1 MYNHVKREARQ
12 YFILLRGLLVLSLE
26 AIYRI
31 QLKGCSNISTFLSRC
46 CQDTESILE
55 LSSSVVYFC
64 RAARLPWCPTCHDA
78 MSGSRYIS
86 LKINEPVNFTK
97 LLMRCFEYWNKT
109 KVEMFSRD
117 VGTLL
122 REYPGFCEGK
132 FRFLASFKKYILA
145 SSINNSGGW
154 HNTQGFKV
162 CCQMNGERST
172 GWKLSTVSV
181 QQTRIF
187 FSKTHMFCVFIDKFD
202 IYRNNQ

>member
-97 LLMRCFEYWNKT
+97 LLLRCFEYWNKT
-109 KVEMFSRD
+109 KVEMFFSRC
-117 VGTLL
+117 GNTPPGIPRILWRQIQISSQL
-122 REYPGFCEGK
+122 QKIYPGFQYKQLWRLAQYSGIQSLLSDEWWTQHRVEIVNCLCSTDQDI
-132 FRFLASFKKYILA
+132 FL
-145 SSINNSGGW
+145 
-154 HNTQGFKV
+154 
-162 CCQMNGERST
+162 
-172 GWKLSTVSV
+172 
-181 QQTRIF
+181 
-187 FSKTHMFCVFIDKFD
+187 
-202 IYRNNQ
+202 